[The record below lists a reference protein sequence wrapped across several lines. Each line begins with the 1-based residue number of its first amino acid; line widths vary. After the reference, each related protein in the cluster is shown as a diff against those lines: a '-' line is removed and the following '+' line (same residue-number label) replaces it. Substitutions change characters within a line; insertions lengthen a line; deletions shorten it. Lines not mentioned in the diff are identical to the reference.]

1 MIPEDVRRYAEDPSA
16 WGPEPPPDSG
26 FARVLDERFCIL
38 FGPVPS
44 FTSVS
49 RVRLER
55 RDVAA
60 AVADVRAHAAERG
73 HRECLWWVGASATPS
88 DAVERL
94 RAEGLVPD
102 ERPGSEPRATSMA
115 LVEEPPPGGPGV
127 EARRVESVDE
137 YRLANRIAAE
147 AFGERPD
154 EQAEWDAVAAER
166 FEAERRG
173 HAPRTYL
180 AFVDG
185 EPVAVARAVF
195 EEGVPAILMIGGG
208 VLPHAR
214 GRGVYR
220 ALVRTRWDDAV
231 AAGTPALCTHAG
243 ALSRPI
249 LERSGFVAVSETT
262 LLLDPATTA

>member
-1 MIPEDVRRYAEDPSA
+1 VIPEEVRRYAEDPSA
-16 WGPEPPPDSG
+16 WGPEPAPGSG

-49 RVRLER
+49 RVRLAGH
-55 RDVAA
+55 DVAA

-73 HRECLWWVGASATPS
+73 HRDCLWWVGSSATPD

-94 RAEGLVPD
+94 RTEGLVPD
-102 ERPGSEPRATSMA
+102 ERPGSEPHATSMV
-115 LVEEPPPGGPGV
+115 LVSEPPPAPPGV
-127 EARRVESVDE
+127 EARRVASLDE
-137 YRLANRIAAE
+137 YRLANRIATE
-147 AFGERPD
+147 AFGEPP
-154 EQAEWDAVAAER
+154 ESHAEWEAVAEER
-166 FEAERRG
+166 FAAERRG

-180 AFVDG
+180 ALVDG
-185 EPVAVARAVF
+185 EPVAVARGLF
-195 EEGVPAILMIGGG
+195 EDGVPAILMIGGG

-220 ALVRTRWDDAV
+220 ALVRARWDDAV

-262 LLLDPATTA
+262 LLFDPETA